1 MYIVNLIPQTN
12 LIKNIFFNDNLVLFS
27 EGFELRKFEG
37 ELFVKYDYY
46 YESFE
51 IYDRKYKIV
60 KYTIE
65 ME

>member
-1 MYIVNLIPQTN
+1 MYIVNLIPETK

-27 EGFELRKFEG
+27 EGFELKKFKE

-51 IYDRKYKIV
+51 IYDKYYKKV
-60 KYTIE
+60 KYIIE
-65 ME
+65 I